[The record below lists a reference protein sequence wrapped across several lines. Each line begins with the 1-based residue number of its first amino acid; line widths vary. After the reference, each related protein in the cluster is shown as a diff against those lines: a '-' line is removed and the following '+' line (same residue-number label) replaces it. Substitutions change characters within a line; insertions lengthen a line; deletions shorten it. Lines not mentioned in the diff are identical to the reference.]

1 MVKKVKLTIPAADLG
16 HESPMPDIRN
26 VSYIHAGFEMT
37 DRISDDEKKFIG
49 RGMIPTIA
57 PYKMGRLRPGEEAA

>member
-1 MVKKVKLTIPAADLG
+1 MVKKVKLKIPAADLG

-49 RGMIPTIA
+49 R
-57 PYKMGRLRPGEEAA
+57 E